1 MSYLSSEEYELY
13 RLARTLGGVSKAME
27 LLKIMHKRN
36 ISVDDLLA
44 YLKSIDYK
52 VPSPLERKI
61 NDLERRI
68 LTLEGKPI
76 PTRAPPV
83 PPRLD
88 KGVPKDERALKR
100 RAKKGEITPQA
111 DYRLPILESLIEMG
125 GSGRMQDVL
134 DRVFTKVKD
143 ALKPKDF
150 DRLESGTAIRWRNA
164 AQWERWKLIKR
175 GYLKKDSAR
184 GIWEITDEGRKL
196 YERMK

>member
-1 MSYLSSEEYELY
+1 MSYLSPEEYKLY
-13 RLARTLGGVSKAME
+13 RLARTVGGVSKVME
-27 LLKIMHKRN
+27 LLQAMHKKK
-36 ISVDDLLA
+36 ISTDNLLA

-52 VPSPLERKI
+52 VPSPLERKVD
-61 NDLERRI
+61 DLERRI
-68 LTLEGKPI
+68 LSLEGKTV
-76 PTRAPPV
+76 PTLAQPV
-83 PPRLD
+83 STKLNE
-88 KGVPKDERALKR
+88 KMPKYEKDSGR

-150 DRLESGTAIRWRNA
+150 DRLESGKAIRWRNA

-175 GYLKKDSAR
+175 GYLKKNSSH

-196 YERMK
+196 YAKMK